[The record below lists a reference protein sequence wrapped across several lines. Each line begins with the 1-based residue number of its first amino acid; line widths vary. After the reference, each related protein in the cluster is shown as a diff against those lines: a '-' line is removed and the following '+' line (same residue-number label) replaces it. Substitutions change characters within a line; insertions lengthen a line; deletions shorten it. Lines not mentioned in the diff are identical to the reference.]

1 MTSRSLIAWI
11 IPALALCLVAANS
24 PEADKV
30 ATFSALPTT
39 DTLQVR
45 LNSSGCFHYYTY
57 DFTFQR
63 GATNH
68 ASVASLLTELEH
80 LETNVGT
87 KAGRNWDGSVC
98 LRRISRGW
106 THRWNT
112 TARSPP
118 AACTTVVRVSIS
130 QVRNGRILATENF
143 VDGSCGTHRFTPS
156 NGHQFVTFHGLLK
169 RLPQDEVK
177 STIRRRSF
185 PNPMRNQTTG
195 EGFASKM
202 DPRARCSIAGVTR
215 RDRSA

>member
-68 ASVASLLTELEH
+68 ASVASLLTEPRAFGNKRRDKSRKELGRVSLSEEDLKGLDASLEYY
-80 LETNVGT
+80 
-87 KAGRNWDGSVC
+87 
-98 LRRISRGW
+98 
-106 THRWNT
+106 
-112 TARSPP
+112 RSKPTGG
-118 AACTTVVRVSIS
+118 CTTVVRVSIS

-169 RLPQDEVK
+169 RLPK
-177 STIRRRSF
+177 T
-185 PNPMRNQTTG
+185 
-195 EGFASKM
+195 K
-202 DPRARCSIAGVTR
+202 
-215 RDRSA
+215 